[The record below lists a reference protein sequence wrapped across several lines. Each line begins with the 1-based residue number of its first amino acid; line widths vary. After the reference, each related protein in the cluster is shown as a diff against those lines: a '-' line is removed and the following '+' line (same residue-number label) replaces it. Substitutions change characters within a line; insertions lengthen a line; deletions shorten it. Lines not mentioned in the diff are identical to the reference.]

1 MIDRRHPN
9 SYAAKHHPIG
19 DSSEGLASYTQKK
32 RTITRTQPRCLAS
45 PNLNGGII
53 SLRSQEGLW
62 RLCLTQPKGGHCGGL
77 RYWTIISSPSLIL
90 MELRSFQVT
99 ARENVVRHRAACL
112 DFYLELCVFFVF
124 PVPLTSSPFSLSRTV
139 SVACRNQFATVA
151 NCATDHQHPLST
163 TPGASRDHC
172 LAPGAQ
178 RPQTAYC

>member
-77 RYWTIISSPSLIL
+77 HYWTIISSPSLIL

-124 PVPLTSSPFSLSRTV
+124 PVPLTSSPFSLFEPSPSPVETNLR
-139 SVACRNQFATVA
+139 
-151 NCATDHQHPLST
+151 PLRIVRQT
-163 TPGASRDHC
+163 TSIPCPPLQGPPGIIA
-172 LAPGAQ
+172 
-178 RPQTAYC
+178 